1 MFLSHAWLLQLP
13 YFWDEAGQFIPTGLD
28 LMKGLWVSESV
39 PPAVHPPGL
48 PAYLAL
54 CWKIAGFSPVVTR
67 SAMLLLGSLSLLA
80 AFLLAIELCRDVS
93 GTPAFFAVGLL
104 FVSPLFFAQS
114 VLAQLDAPAMLFT
127 TLALLFFLQDHIRW
141 SAAACA
147 VLVLVKETGVALPLV
162 LMAWLAAERR
172 WRDAAWYLV
181 SVPPLLV
188 WLAVLARRSGTWAG
202 NDGFLW

>member
-1 MFLSHAWLLQLP
+1 MAASSAAGRRRIRPGSYLFFLALFTGAMFLSHAWLLQLP

-80 AFLLAIELCRDVS
+80 AF
-93 GTPAFFAVGLL
+93 
-104 FVSPLFFAQS
+104 
-114 VLAQLDAPAMLFT
+114 
-127 TLALLFFLQDHIRW
+127 
-141 SAAACA
+141 
-147 VLVLVKETGVALPLV
+147 
-162 LMAWLAAERR
+162 
-172 WRDAAWYLV
+172 
-181 SVPPLLV
+181 
-188 WLAVLARRSGTWAG
+188 
-202 NDGFLW
+202 